1 MGELGP
7 HDTSPAAPHW
17 SLVCWAAVGW
27 LVAAQDVVTAQ
38 HACLPTSVRATLQF
52 SPIYLR
58 SGRDSGARCKV
69 RWLVSAD
76 TDLRQIIKVTSA
88 AIFYLRGPLAFGGS
102 LSMCRA
108 VTACGSPGPRV
119 VTRGHR
125 GHRVTGTLDGTL
137 GDTWSPG
144 VTCRDTWGH
153 RVSVPQSAAVPC
165 VVRSDSSG
173 LGPAADRAQPAKR
186 EQETA
191 AGISTI
197 CMQIPR
203 LFFNHLTVTTTV

>member
-7 HDTSPAAPHW
+7 HDTFSCCPK
-17 SLVCWAAVGW
+17 LVVGLLGGGWLVGW

-108 VTACGSPGPRV
+108 VTAGGVTGTSGGHQGSPGSPGPSM
-119 VTRGHR
+119 GH
-125 GHRVTGTLDGTL
+125 LGTL
-137 GDTWSPG
+137 GPLGSPVGTVGDT
-144 VTCRDTWGH
+144 V
-153 RVSVPQSAAVPC
+153 
-165 VVRSDSSG
+165 
-173 LGPAADRAQPAKR
+173 
-186 EQETA
+186 
-191 AGISTI
+191 
-197 CMQIPR
+197 
-203 LFFNHLTVTTTV
+203 

>member
-1 MGELGP
+1 MTP
-7 HDTSPAAPHW
+7 SPAAPNW

-108 VTACGSPGPRV
+108 VTAGG
-119 VTRGHR
+119 VTGTSGGHRGHR
-125 GHRVTGTLDGTL
+125 GHRDPRW
-137 GDTWSPG
+137 DTWGHLVPWGHLSG
-144 VTCRDTWGH
+144 QLGH
-153 RVSVPQSAAVPC
+153 RVSVPQSTTVPC